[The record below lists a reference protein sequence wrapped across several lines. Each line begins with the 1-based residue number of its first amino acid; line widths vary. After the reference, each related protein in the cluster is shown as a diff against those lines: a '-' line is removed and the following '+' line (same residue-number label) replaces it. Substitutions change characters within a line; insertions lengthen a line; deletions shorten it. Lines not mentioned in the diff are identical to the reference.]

1 MNSLL
6 SNLFKNRVRPARTGR
21 PTLTATRRRPSLGRI
36 DTVESL
42 ESRFLLSTYFVSAS
56 AGSDGNAG
64 TSDTLAFKS
73 LQKAA
78 NVVKPGDTVRVRAG
92 SYTSGLNL
100 YRHPGGSAAA
110 PISFLADPGAT
121 ITHAGT
127 SGTNAGL
134 AGINI
139 ESSGGF
145 FVIDGF
151 AVRSDGSMT
160 KAGIRSALSTNVVI
174 RNCEVYGAP
183 TGIFASR
190 SDNIVVEK
198 NVSHDNTREHGIYVN
213 GSRNYVI
220 RGNTTH
226 GNNWNGIHTNVM
238 DGVNQVN
245 TGGLIEGNVV
255 RGNKLA
261 GMDLTGMSDGV
272 VRNNLVHG
280 NGRHA
285 VVLQNTNQNATVAS
299 HDMTFVNNT
308 FDARAGSSAYAIQLS
323 SAATQP
329 SGSSW
334 TGNDNNVTV
343 FNNILIGNSSAGNG
357 SIGNLAGTVSPSFRS
372 DHNIVVDSFRT
383 GSTSRSLA
391 SWRSATGEDVNSV
404 ISNPTALFVDVSVAN
419 YRLKAGS
426 PAVDDGVAAFN
437 GDGAPAADANGEA
450 RPQGAGY
457 DIGYDELA
465 GSTPAPAPD
474 TTPPTSRLSASN
486 VTSAGGVS
494 HTFTVTYTDNTAVQV
509 ASLDGSDVRVTGPNG
524 FSQLATLASVDATAD
539 GTPRTATYRVAAPG
553 GTWDFADN
561 GTHTVALQSG
571 QVRDTAGNAAPAATL
586 GTFGVSVPA
595 PDTTAPTVT
604 SRSPADGA
612 TDVIAA
618 ANVTATFSEAVVASG
633 VTFELRDDAGALVPA
648 VVTYDAAS
656 RTMTLNPATDLAPG
670 TTYTATLSGAADA
683 AGNVAATTSW
693 SFSTA
698 PAPTPGGDGYDDF
711 SGATLG
717 AAWTTSP
724 YVASGSAVVADGT
737 VAVSGMQVR
746 SSATVTRGA
755 EGRVRFTSRWQAFG
769 IATDLT
775 TTGGNYWA
783 IIGTKS
789 TPDLLYARTNVNGD
803 TRTVDLGPTPSGLH
817 TYRVE
822 QVAGGYAFYID
833 GTKVATITQ
842 TIPSTVATKL
852 VMSDMVAVSPLV
864 VDWARSDLDS
874 TETATTSSPA
884 TTITT
889 LAAEEEDASQPVSA
903 VSLLA

>member
-6 SNLFKNRVRPARTGR
+6 FNLFQKRVRPARTGR
-21 PTLTATRRRPSLGRI
+21 VTLSATRRRPSPGRI
-36 DTVESL
+36 DTLESL

-56 AGSDGNAG
+56 GGSDAYGG
-64 TSDTLAFKS
+64 TSDALAFKT

-92 SYTSGLNL
+92 TYSSGLNL
-100 YRHPGGSAAA
+100 FRHAGGTAAA
-110 PISFLADPGAT
+110 PISFLADSGAV
-121 ITHAGT
+121 ITHSGT

-139 ESSGGF
+139 ESTGGF

-151 AVRSDGSMT
+151 TVRSDGSMT

-198 NVSHDNTREHGIYVN
+198 NISHDNTGEHGIYVN

-220 RGNTTH
+220 RGNTTY

-238 DGVNQVN
+238 DGVNQIN
-245 TGGLIEGNVV
+245 SGGVIEGNVV

-272 VRNNLVHG
+272 VRNNLVYG

-285 VVLQNTNQNATVAS
+285 VVLQNSNQNATVAS
-299 HDMTFVNNT
+299 HDVTFVNNT

-323 SAATQP
+323 AAATQP
-329 SGSSW
+329 SGSGW
-334 TGNDNNVTV
+334 TGNDNNVTI

-357 SIGNLAGTVSPSFRS
+357 SIGNLAGTVSSSFRS
-372 DHNIVVDSFRT
+372 DYNVVVDSFRT
-383 GSTSRSLA
+383 GGTSRSLA
-391 SWRSATGEDVNSV
+391 GWRSATGEDVNSV
-404 ISNPTALFVDVSVAN
+404 LSSATALFVDVSAAN

-426 PAVDDGVAAFN
+426 PAADEGVGSFN
-437 GDGAPAADANGEA
+437 GESAPAADAQGEA

-457 DIGYDELA
+457 DVGYDELA
-465 GSTPAPAPD
+465 DSGPAPD
-474 TTPPTSRLSASN
+474 TTPPAARLSAST
-486 VTSAGGVS
+486 VTAAGGTS
-494 HTFTVTYTDNTAVQV
+494 HTFTVTYTDAAAVQV

-524 FSQLATLASVDATAD
+524 FNQLAALASVDSTTD
-539 GTPRTATYRVAAPG
+539 GTPRTATYRVTAPG
-553 GTWDFADN
+553 GTWDSADN
-561 GTHTVALQSG
+561 GTYTVALQSG
-571 QVRDTAGNAAPAATL
+571 QVRDAAGNYAPPATL

-604 SRSPADGA
+604 DRSPAAGA
-612 TDVIAA
+612 GGVSAA
-618 ANVTATFSEAVVASG
+618 TNVTATFSEPVVASG
-633 VTFELRDDAGALVPA
+633 VTFELRDAAGALVPA
-648 VVTYDAAS
+648 SVAYNSTS
-656 RTMTLNPATDLAPG
+656 RTITLNPASDLMPD
-670 TTYTATLSGAADA
+670 TTYTATLGGAKDA
-683 AGNVAATTSW
+683 AGNAAEATSW

-698 PAPTPGGDGYDDF
+698 PAPVGGEGSDDF
-711 SGATLG
+711 SGTSLG

-724 YVASGSAVVADGT
+724 YVASGSAVVADG
-737 VAVSGMQVR
+737 AVSISGVQVR
-746 SSATVTRGA
+746 SSATVTRGVEA
-755 EGRVRFTSRWQAFG
+755 RVRFTSRWQAFG

-775 TTGGNYWA
+775 NSAGNYWA

-789 TPDLLYARTNVNGD
+789 TPDQLYARTNVNGT
-803 TRTVDLGPTPSGLH
+803 TRTVDLGATPAGLH

-822 QVAGGYAFYID
+822 AVAGGYAFYID
-833 GTKVATITQ
+833 GVKVTTIAQ
-842 TIPSTVATKL
+842 ALPSTAATRA

-864 VDWARSDLDS
+864 IDWIRSDTES
-874 TETATTSSPA
+874 TETGSG
-884 TTITT
+884 
-889 LAAEEEDASQPVSA
+889 AAAAAASVIAAADEEGPTDPSAPA